1 VLGVSYAAE
10 RGGFL
15 DGLFNHLAGFA
26 GGLLNPTEQFLLF
39 TRDVLEIV
47 IRQLGPLL
55 FQLAL
60 GNVPS
65 AFDFECVHG
74 LKLRLRPALDDG
86 VKPYRGLPNPPD
98 GGYVMGS

>member
-1 VLGVSYAAE
+1 MLGVGYAAE
-10 RGGFL
+10 RGGFF
-15 DGLFNHLAGFA
+15 DGLFNHLTGFA
-26 GGLLNPTEQFLLF
+26 CGLLNSTEQFLLF

-60 GNVPS
+60 GNVPI

-86 VKPYRGLPNPPD
+86 VKPYRGPSNPP
-98 GGYVMGS
+98 GKGWVMGS